1 MTAYMKVTG
10 QSVLEGDITAK
21 GLEKT
26 TQLLSAGFR
35 ISRKMNTQA
44 GNVGDREGS
53 KPSVS
58 EFVLSKKVDK
68 ISPYLVRD
76 AAAGITIPSIEI
88 KFVNTGKNLSVY
100 HVIRLENVLISGYML
115 DHHDSADTNENDSK
129 PTETIT
135 LNFTKVEIT
144 NTPFDKDHKAGSPIT
159 AGYDLET
166 ARPL

>member
-10 QSVLEGDITAK
+10 QSTLDGDVTAK

-26 TQLLSAGFR
+26 TQLLSANFGIKR
-35 ISRKMNTQA
+35 SMNTKP
-44 GNVGDREGS
+44 GSVGDREGT

-58 EFVLSKKVDK
+58 EFTITKKVDK

-76 AAAGITIPSIEI
+76 AATGTTIPSIEF
-88 KFVNTGKNLSVY
+88 KFATTGKDLSVY
-100 HVIRLENVLISGYML
+100 HVVRLENVIVSGYTL
-115 DHHDSADTNENDSK
+115 DHVESDDKDAK
-129 PTETIT
+129 PTETINF
-135 LNFTKVEIT
+135 NFTKIEIT
-144 NTPFDKDHKAGSPIT
+144 NTPYGADHKAGSPVT